1 MLPMQRCGQP
11 AGQGG
16 SRGARLSLCPSSGRR
31 LTSVTD
37 DLAAATQTVLSRQEA
52 VTQLQRELR
61 NEEQITLPRER

>member
-1 MLPMQRCGQP
+1 MQRCGQP

-61 NEEQITLPRER
+61 NEEQITHPRER